1 MTHKRT
7 FAAATTML
15 LLVITPLISAETKAA
30 SKGASLLEQTSQA
43 FTQIA
48 DKAMPATVFIKAE
61 IKPQYREQDFQDNP
75 FDPFGGDDF
84 FHKFFG
90 FPFGQFHGMQPQQQ
104 KPQMAGGSGFF
115 VSPDGYIVTNHH
127 VVKDANQITVVL
139 NDGREFPATVS
150 GTDPR
155 TDLAVLKIDEKNLP
169 YLTFGDSDSVR
180 VGEWVVAIG
189 TPFALESSLTV
200 GVVSAKGR
208 QDLGITPLEDFIQ
221 TDAAINPG
229 NSGGPLLNLDGEVIG
244 VNTAIIS
251 RSGGYMGIGF
261 SIPSHMAQH
270 VIDQIMHSGTIN
282 RAYLGVML
290 QSVDKD
296 MADALGLEKQEGVL
310 ISEVIKD
317 SPAFTHGLLQGDV
330 ILGYNDKPVKNL
342 GKFRNEIALMEPGK
356 EISLQIFR
364 NHKTIQVKMPLGSQL
379 ESEVVSAEM
388 VQKIGLEVENFTK
401 ELAGKLNVPSDVE
414 GVVIS
419 KVKPGSPAQQAGL
432 KPSFVITGV
441 AVNWNEP
448 KKVKNTA
455 DFVQT
460 LKELSGKKHI
470 ILIVRHQNYQ
480 RYYTIK
486 IG

>member
-1 MTHKRT
+1 MTHKMT
-7 FAAATTML
+7 LAAATAML
-15 LLVITPLISAETKAA
+15 LLVMSPVVSAQTKTA

-48 DKAMPATVFIKAE
+48 EKATPATVFIKAE
-61 IKPQYREQDFQDNP
+61 IKPQSHQQDMQNNP
-75 FDPFGGDDF
+75 FEPFGGDDF
-84 FHKFFG
+84 FRKFFG
-90 FPFGQFHGMQPQQQ
+90 FPGAQPQQQ
-104 KPQMAGGSGFF
+104 QPQIAGGSGFF

-169 YLTFGDSDSVR
+169 YLTFGDSDAVR

-229 NSGGPLLNLDGEVIG
+229 NSGGPLLNLDGDVIG
-244 VNTAIIS
+244 VNTAIMS

-270 VIDQIMHSGTIN
+270 VIDQIIHSGTIN

-290 QSVDKD
+290 QLVDKEL
-296 MADALGLEKQEGVL
+296 ADALGLEKQEGVL
-310 ISEVIKD
+310 VSEVVKD
-317 SPAFTHGLLQGDV
+317 SPASSHGLLQGDV
-330 ILGYNDKPVKNL
+330 ILQYNDKPVKNL
-342 GKFRNEIALMEPGK
+342 GKFRNDIALMEPGK
-356 EISLQIFR
+356 EITLQIFR
-364 NHKTIQVKMPLGSQL
+364 NHKTIQLKVPLGSQS
-379 ESEVVSAEM
+379 ESEVVSTEM
-388 VQKIGLEVENFTK
+388 IQKIGLEVESLTK
-401 ELAGKLNVPSDVE
+401 ELAGKFNFTTDVE

-419 KVKPGSPAQQAGL
+419 KVKPGSPAHQAGL
-432 KPSFVITGV
+432 KPSFIITGV
-441 AVNWNEP
+441 AVNWAEP
-448 KKVKNTA
+448 KKVKTAA
-455 DFVQT
+455 DFVQA
-460 LKELSGKKHI
+460 LKELSNKKHI

-486 IG
+486 VG